1 MIMELLTA
9 KQARQLAENSINN
22 IFVKNNVNY
31 ILDIIKQEANKGECH
46 TYISKSELSGKTTAE
61 KMTIEQIQK
70 LGYKV
75 EVYIGNSMYKIIW

>member
-1 MIMELLTA
+1 MIMEILTA
-9 KQARQLAENSINN
+9 KQARQISENGINK
-22 IFVKNNVNY
+22 IFVKNNVDY
-31 ILDIIKQEANKGECH
+31 ILDIITQEANKGECH

-75 EVYIGNSMYKIIW
+75 EVYLGNSMYKITW

>member
-9 KQARQLAENSINN
+9 KQARQLAENGINK
-22 IFVKNNVNY
+22 IFVQNNVDY
-31 ILDIIKQEANKGECH
+31 ILDIIKKEANKGEFH
-46 TYISKSELSGKTTAE
+46 TYISKSELSGKITAE